1 MKRLIVVLLA
11 LSLIPTNAYAK
22 VKIERFSKCELLN
35 EVYPHGVAKKG
46 YVEKGNGLT
55 GEPFVNNKLY
65 EANKGRD
72 RDKDNV
78 ACER

>member
-1 MKRLIVVLLA
+1 MKKLIIVVLA
-11 LSLIPTNAYAK
+11 LSLIPTSAYAK
-22 VKIERFSKCELLN
+22 VKIERFSNCESLN

-46 YVEKGNGLT
+46 YAEKGGGLT
-55 GEPFVNNKLY
+55 GEPLVNNKLY
-65 EANKGRD
+65 NANKGRD